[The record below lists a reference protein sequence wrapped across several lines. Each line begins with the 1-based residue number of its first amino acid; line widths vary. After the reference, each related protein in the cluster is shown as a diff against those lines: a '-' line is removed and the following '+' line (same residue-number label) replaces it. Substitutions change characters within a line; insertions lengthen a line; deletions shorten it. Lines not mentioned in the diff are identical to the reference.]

1 MIIDVL
7 WNNINI
13 LKIQKKNNLYIS
25 SICRENIGKVRES
38 GFPIYFLKDVSVVS
52 DELPDIIRHRIS
64 NINNMKGK
72 LKFKNDNRENIEEQI
87 YDYINRTECR
97 RPTDK
102 FSIKIQI

>member
-38 GFPIYFLKDVSVVS
+38 GFPIYFLKDVSVV
-52 DELPDIIRHRIS
+52 
-64 NINNMKGK
+64 
-72 LKFKNDNRENIEEQI
+72 
-87 YDYINRTECR
+87 
-97 RPTDK
+97 
-102 FSIKIQI
+102 

>member
-1 MIIDVL
+1 
-7 WNNINI
+7 
-13 LKIQKKNNLYIS
+13 
-25 SICRENIGKVRES
+25 
-38 GFPIYFLKDVSVVS
+38 
-52 DELPDIIRHRIS
+52 
-64 NINNMKGK
+64 MKGK

>member
-7 WNNINI
+7 WDNISI
-13 LKIQKKNNLYIS
+13 LKIQKQNNIYIS
-25 SICRENIGKVRES
+25 SIYRENINKVRAN
-38 GFPIYFLKDVSVVS
+38 GFPLYFLKDVSVVS
-52 DELPDIIRHRIS
+52 DELPEIIKHRIS

-72 LKFKNDNRENIEEQI
+72 LKFKNDNNENLEEQI
-87 YDYINRTECR
+87 YEYINKTKCR

>member
-25 SICRENIGKVRES
+25 SICRENISKVRES
-38 GFPIYFLKDVSVVS
+38 GFPLYFLKDVSVVS